1 MKLLKEISEKSLGV
15 DAAGDVLGESFKVRK
30 SARGILFNDKG
41 EVSLQFVSKFNYYKL
56 PGGEVEKSETIEDA
70 MRREIMEEVG
80 CDIEMGEPVGITI
93 EYR

>member
-41 EVSLQFVSKFNYYKL
+41 EVSLQFVSKFTFITGNKHKAAEYQAMLGDGFKVTSTKL
-56 PGGEVEKSETIEDA
+56 DIKEVQSMNLE
-70 MRREIMEEVG
+70 
-80 CDIEMGEPVGITI
+80 
-93 EYR
+93 